1 MRPGD
6 RQVALIDGSVVSNYS
21 PEWRIECEARHVL
34 AMPSI
39 ERRREYLAAIR
50 KRRGDVAG
58 KQLEDLVR
66 ALWAKA
72 RVNP

>member
-6 RQVALIDGSVVSNYS
+6 RQVALVDGRQVSNYS
-21 PEWRIECEARHVL
+21 EDWRAECEARHVL
-34 AMPSI
+34 AMANVHL
-39 ERRREYLAAIR
+39 RRIYLADVR

-66 ALWAKA
+66 AVWAKG
-72 RVNP
+72 RETT

>member
-6 RQVALIDGSVVSNYS
+6 RQVALIDGRMVSNYS

-34 AMPSI
+34 AMRDI
-39 ERRREYLAAIR
+39 LARREYLAAIK

-66 ALWAKA
+66 AVWAKA